1 MKAPS
6 LENDIVKLSLLD
18 LSNYKHLIAIVKQD
32 KLIQYSPSDIAT
44 PKTLKEYIAKAVDG
58 YYHKTTIPFI
68 IIDRRTNAYA
78 GSSRFMNID
87 WDNKVLE
94 IGATWI
100 GKEFQGTGLNMN
112 MKFLMLQ
119 YTFETLNFEKVEF
132 RIDERN
138 TRSRKAVEKI
148 GATLEGVLRK
158 NVYLLDGFKRDTCC
172 YGILNEEWANLK
184 TTIFERFDD

>member
-68 IIDRRTNAYA
+68 IIDKRTNAYA

-158 NVYLLDGFKRDTCC
+158 NVYMLDGFKRDTCC

>member
-68 IIDRRTNAYA
+68 IIDKRTNAYA